1 MITCISSS
9 TLTDRATRIAARAA
23 LAGLMLAALAGCGN
37 ATAAGSDSTPEA
49 TESPVP
55 EAAQLGQ
62 TGAPAQPLP
71 GEGHA
76 AATSRIIGKEELA
89 KKFPARG
96 DKIGCFITFA
106 YAGESP
112 ETLIWDDEPC
122 TALTAMFM
130 TPAELKQSDDW
141 NRLDRRDQQ
150 AIMALPEQRVL
161 YVGGEFTASIYP
173 LGSNHLTYEVVVSD

>member
-1 MITCISSS
+1 MV
-9 TLTDRATRIAARAA
+9 RGAA
-23 LAGLMLAALAGCGN
+23 LAGFLLAALAGCGN
-37 ATAAGSDSTPEA
+37 ATAAGSESTAAEA
-49 TESPVP
+49 ESPVQ
-55 EAAQLGQ
+55 EAAQVGQ

-71 GEGHA
+71 TEGDV

-130 TPAELKQSDDW
+130 TPAELKQSDAWD
-141 NRLDRRDQQ
+141 RLDIGDQQ
-150 AIMALPEQRVL
+150 TIMALPGQRVL
-161 YVGGEFTASIYP
+161 YVGGEFTASVYP

>member
-9 TLTDRATRIAARAA
+9 TLADRATRAVRRAG
-23 LAGLMLAALAGCGN
+23 LAGFMLAALAGCGN
-37 ATAAGSDSTPEA
+37 ATAAGSESKA
-49 TESPVP
+49 AAAGSPVQ
-55 EAAQLGQ
+55 ETAQVGR

-71 GEGHA
+71 AEGDV

-89 KKFPARG
+89 EKFPARG
-96 DKIGCFITFA
+96 DKVGCFITFA
-106 YAGESP
+106 YKGEQP

-130 TPAELKQSDDW
+130 TPADLKQSDDW
-141 NRLDRRDQQ
+141 NRLDTGDQQ
-150 AIMALPEQRVL
+150 TIMALPDQRVL